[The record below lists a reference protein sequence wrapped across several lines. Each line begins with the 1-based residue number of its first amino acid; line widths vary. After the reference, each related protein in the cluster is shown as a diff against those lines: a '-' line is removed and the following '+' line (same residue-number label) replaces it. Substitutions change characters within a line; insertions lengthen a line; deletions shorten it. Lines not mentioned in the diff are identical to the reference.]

1 MEETAARRA
10 AAALLDE
17 HRKGVSFKPLDP
29 SYRLVSIAD
38 AYDIQDRYVALLG
51 AEHGEAI
58 GYKVGLTSKAMQT
71 FCGID
76 HPIGGVVLARRLHRS
91 GAHLRRADYGRLGL
105 EFEVAVR
112 IKSDIPA
119 SATPLA
125 PEAIRPHIEGVGAAI
140 EVVDDRAADYA
151 KLDVRSLVA

>member
-71 FCGID
+71 FCGSTI
-76 HPIGGVVLARRLHRS
+76 PS
-91 GAHLRRADYGRLGL
+91 RAS
-105 EFEVAVR
+105 F
-112 IKSDIPA
+112 S
-119 SATPLA
+119 
-125 PEAIRPHIEGVGAAI
+125 
-140 EVVDDRAADYA
+140 RAACMNPE
-151 KLDVRSLVA
+151 LPRE